1 MREFHAKARAE
12 IREEFRAV
20 LARWIP
26 EHIRPR
32 IAHAIPVDVPAERP
46 ALNTPQQPSDISRP
60 HEYDHRHADISSGWL
75 RATVFG
81 AMDGLVSNIGLI
93 AGIAAAGAS
102 NTIVAITGI
111 SGLIAGAI
119 SMALGEYTSVRT
131 ANEQLDA
138 EVRTEREAHSR
149 NPIGEQ
155 AELSVLFTR
164 LGMHEA
170 TAEIAASQVHA
181 NSESAVRVHLA
192 HELGLSLDDRPSPWV
207 AAISSFLSFGVGA
220 FIPIIP
226 FVFGFG
232 SLWLGLAFGGV
243 GLLLAGGLAATTT
256 KRNWMAGALR
266 QLVFGGIAVAATYTI
281 GMLLG
286 VSGI

>member
-1 MREFHAKARAE
+1 MNS
-12 IREEFRAV
+12 
-20 LARWIP
+20 
-26 EHIRPR
+26 
-32 IAHAIPVDVPAERP
+32 PAE
-46 ALNTPQQPSDISRP
+46 SDDISRP
-60 HEYDHRHADISSGWL
+60 HDYDHRHADVSSGWL

-138 EVRTEREAHSR
+138 EVITEREAHTR
-149 NPIGEQ
+149 NPVGEQ
-155 AELSVLFTR
+155 AELSVLFSK
-164 LGMHEA
+164 LGMERE

-207 AAISSFLSFGVGA
+207 AAFSSLLSFGVGA

-232 SLWLGLAFGGV
+232 NLWVGLAFGGA
-243 GLLLAGGLAATTT
+243 GLLLAGALAATTT
-256 KRNWMAGALR
+256 KRNWLAGAAR
-266 QLVFGGIAVAATYTI
+266 QLLFGGIAVTATYTI

-286 VSGI
+286 ISNI